1 MSETASETMDSAEQA
16 AAETVASEAPATSS
30 APPAAPASAS
40 MSGDQADG
48 LRELF
53 GNGAPRTLA
62 LACALDADDT
72 VWLGQGVAQILRRE
86 GTKTLLI
93 DEVRLADRRAFPE
106 LAYRTKYDLGQVME
120 NLVPIEKAIVDAEE
134 NLKFAC
140 AIRLRKSHEL
150 RRAKHP
156 NVLERLAAAGIDID
170 VMIIATQDPS
180 HEGFGFFADEIDVI
194 VVATPE
200 QTSLVR
206 ALELIRSMSAQDPD
220 RVVPVLMVG
229 KEEAECKEAFERL
242 QQASDSLLG
251 IGLEDLGWVAT
262 RPTIDPLPARARKN
276 PTSLILPAGLFK
288 KLANLARGLGR

>member
-1 MSETASETMDSAEQA
+1 MSDPETIETA
-16 AAETVASEAPATSS
+16 EAPAE
-30 APPAAPASAS
+30 APAPEAASTPAPDAAPTPAPAT
-40 MSGDQADG
+40 MAGDQADG

-53 GNGAPRTLA
+53 GNGQPRTLA
-62 LACALDADDT
+62 LACALDGDDT
-72 VWLGQGVAQILRRE
+72 VWLGMGVAQILRRE

-93 DEVRLADRRAFPE
+93 DEVKLADRRAFPK

-120 NLVPIEKAIVDAEE
+120 NLVPIDKAVVDAEE

-140 AIRLRKSHEL
+140 AIRLRKSHEM

-156 NVLERLAAAGIDID
+156 TVLERLTAAGIEID
-170 VMIIATQDPS
+170 VMLIATQDPS

-206 ALELIRSMSAQDPD
+206 ALELIRSMSAQNPE

-229 KEEAECKEAFERL
+229 TEEAACQEAFGRL

-251 IGLEDLGWVAT
+251 IDLEDLGWVAA
-262 RPTIDPLPARARKN
+262 RPTIDPLPARARKT
-276 PTSLILPAGLFK
+276 PTGLILPAGLFK

>member
-1 MSETASETMDSAEQA
+1 MT
-16 AAETVASEAPATSS
+16 
-30 APPAAPASAS
+30 
-40 MSGDQADG
+40 GDQADG

-93 DEVRLADRRAFPE
+93 DEVRLADRRAFPK

-140 AIRLRKSHEL
+140 AIRLRKSHEM

-156 NVLERLAAAGIDID
+156 NVQERLAAAGIEID
-170 VMIIATQDPS
+170 VMIVATQDPS

-206 ALELIRSMSAQDPD
+206 ALELIRSMTAQDPD

-229 KEEAECKEAFERL
+229 KEESECKEAFSRL

-251 IGLEDLGWVAT
+251 IDLEDLGWVAA
-262 RPTIDPLPARARKN
+262 RPTIDPLPARARKT
-276 PTSLILPAGLFK
+276 PTGLILPAGLFK

>member
-1 MSETASETMDSAEQA
+1 VAETEELTKDVSAASEPAGADMTPP
-16 AAETVASEAPATSS
+16 EATLTPT
-30 APPAAPASAS
+30 PAA
-40 MSGDQADG
+40 MTGDQADG

-53 GNGAPRTLA
+53 GSGAPRTLA

-93 DEVRLADRRAFPE
+93 DEVRLADRRAFPK

-140 AIRLRKSHEL
+140 AIRLRQSHDL

-156 NVLERLAAAGIDID
+156 NVQERLAAAGIDID

-180 HEGFGFFADEIDVI
+180 HEGFGLFANDIDVI

-206 ALELIRSMSAQDPD
+206 ALELIRSMSGQDPE
-220 RVVPVLMVG
+220 RVIPVLMVG
-229 KEEAECKEAFERL
+229 KAEDECKAAFERL

-251 IGLEDLGWVAT
+251 IDLEDLGWVAA
-262 RPTIDPLPARARKN
+262 RPTIDPLPVRTRKN
-276 PTSLILPAGLFK
+276 PTGLILPSGLFK

>member
-1 MSETASETMDSAEQA
+1 M
-16 AAETVASEAPATSS
+16 
-30 APPAAPASAS
+30 APPEASLTPTPAA
-40 MSGDQADG
+40 MTGDQADG

-53 GNGAPRTLA
+53 GTGAPRTLA

-93 DEVRLADRRAFPE
+93 DEVRLADRRAFPK

-140 AIRLRKSHEL
+140 AIRLRQSHEL

-156 NVLERLAAAGIDID
+156 NVQERLAAAGIDIE

-220 RVVPVLMVG
+220 RVIPVLMVG
-229 KEEAECKEAFERL
+229 KEEAECQEAFERL
-242 QQASDSLLG
+242 KQASDSLLG
-251 IGLEDLGWVAT
+251 IDLEELGWVAA
-262 RPTIDPLPARARKN
+262 RPTIDPLPVRARKN
-276 PTSLILPAGLFK
+276 PTGLILPAGLFK

>member
-1 MSETASETMDSAEQA
+1 M
-16 AAETVASEAPATSS
+16 AETEELTKEASVASEPASTDAPPADAPPEASLT
-30 APPAAPASAS
+30 APPAA
-40 MSGDQADG
+40 MTGDQADG

-93 DEVRLADRRAFPE
+93 DEVRLADRRAFPK

-120 NLVPIEKAIVDAEE
+120 NLVPIEKAVVDAEE
-134 NLKFAC
+134 NLRFAC
-140 AIRLRKSHEL
+140 AIRLRQSHEL

-156 NVLERLAAAGIDID
+156 NVQERLAAAGIDIE

-220 RVVPVLMVG
+220 RVIPVLMVG
-229 KEEAECKEAFERL
+229 KEEAECQEAFERL
-242 QQASDSLLG
+242 KQASDSLLG
-251 IGLEDLGWVAT
+251 IDLEDLGWVAA
-262 RPTIDPLPARARKN
+262 RPTIDPLPVRARKN